1 MPSSGVAGFA
11 VPPETRVEAVAAPA
25 RLEVFESRLCSA
37 SLLSFSSA
45 SAISA
50 SSNRFLAESVSFFSA
65 PSGFSAGGSVEKSEV
80 ASIPDAVVA
89 VVGSGGG
96 TDLFLLTGGA
106 SAVAEGGGGG
116 GSAAG
121 VSAGGRFEDEAA
133 AGSSGGR
140 PLVGLLRGLSG
151 LIAMYSLRV
160 EGSFSAYQTMIR
172 GGLRHTIKAGFC
184 QYEPLRFLALE
195 WLAPSLPNRYP
206 GNPWEYRNMAKP
218 KPVVLMVLDGFGIA
232 PDADGNAVTHA
243 QMPRFQHAIQTYPA
257 MTVLASGSAVG
268 LSWGEMGN
276 SEVGH
281 LTIGAGRIFFQS
293 LPRITFSI
301 ENGEFYQNK
310 AFLEAVAHAQKTG
323 GAVHLM
329 GLVSPGNV
337 HASDAHCVAL
347 LELCKR
353 QKFDRVFVHAFLD
366 GRDAIYNRGIGFI
379 GDLEAKMKELKTGK
393 LATIAGRYWAMDRDN
408 RWDRIQKAYD
418 AMVLGVAEITASS
431 GVDAIQH
438 FYDQKIY
445 DEQIPPTVI
454 TKSGKPI
461 AQIKAGDS
469 VIFFNFRP
477 DRAREIAKAFVLP
490 HFEKFPREYLSDV
503 FFVTFTEYEKDLPV
517 TVAYPPQLLTNCLAK
532 VVSDAGLKQ
541 LHIAETEKYA
551 HVTFFMNGMVEE
563 EFPGE
568 DRVIIPSPRV
578 STYDKAPEM
587 SAMQIAERVVQ
598 EIAKAS
604 YDLIILNFANP
615 DMVGHT
621 GDEAATVKANE
632 TVDQAMGMI
641 IDAALAVDGVCLVT
655 ADHGNAEEVKNLM
668 TGDMDKE
675 HSTNPVP
682 LLIIGKRFEGV
693 RAPSGDVSGGD
704 LSLTTPVGML
714 ADVAPTILKLLE
726 VPQPPE
732 MTGRALI

>member
-1 MPSSGVAGFA
+1 
-11 VPPETRVEAVAAPA
+11 
-25 RLEVFESRLCSA
+25 
-37 SLLSFSSA
+37 
-45 SAISA
+45 
-50 SSNRFLAESVSFFSA
+50 
-65 PSGFSAGGSVEKSEV
+65 
-80 ASIPDAVVA
+80 
-89 VVGSGGG
+89 
-96 TDLFLLTGGA
+96 
-106 SAVAEGGGGG
+106 
-116 GSAAG
+116 
-121 VSAGGRFEDEAA
+121 
-133 AGSSGGR
+133 
-140 PLVGLLRGLSG
+140 
-151 LIAMYSLRV
+151 
-160 EGSFSAYQTMIR
+160 
-172 GGLRHTIKAGFC
+172 
-184 QYEPLRFLALE
+184 
-195 WLAPSLPNRYP
+195 
-206 GNPWEYRNMAKP
+206 MAKS
-218 KPVVLMVLDGFGIA
+218 KPVVLMILDGFGIA
-232 PDADGNAVTHA
+232 PEAEGNAIAHA
-243 QMPRFQHAIQTYPA
+243 KMPVFQHAVQTYPA

-301 ENGEFYQNK
+301 ENGEFFQNK
-310 AFLEAVAHAQKTG
+310 AFLDAVAHAQKTG
-323 GAVHLM
+323 GALHLM

-337 HASDAHCVAL
+337 HASDAHCHAL
-347 LELCKR
+347 LDFCKR

-366 GRDAIYNRGIGFI
+366 GRDSIYNSGLGFI
-379 GDLEAKMKELKTGK
+379 TELEAKMKELKVGK
-393 LATIAGRYWAMDRDN
+393 VASIAGRYWAMDRDN
-408 RWDRIQKAYD
+408 RWDRIESAYKA
-418 AMVLGVAEITASS
+418 MTEGISEITAGSAT
-431 GVDAIQH
+431 DAIQH
-438 FYDQKIY
+438 FYDQKVY

-461 AQIKAGDS
+461 ATIKSGDS

-477 DRAREIAKAFVLP
+477 DRAREIAKAFALP
-490 HFEKFPREYLSDV
+490 SFDKFPRTYLQDLS
-503 FFVTFTEYEKDLPV
+503 FVTFTEYEKDLPV
-517 TVAYPPQLLTNCLAK
+517 TVAYPPQLLQNCLAK

-551 HVTFFMNGMVEE
+551 HVTFFMNGMIEE

-587 SAMQIAERVVQ
+587 SAMQIADRVVQ
-598 EIAKAS
+598 EIAKNT

-621 GDEAATVKANE
+621 GDEAATVIANE
-632 TVDQAMGMI
+632 TVDAAMGKI

-682 LLIIGKRFEGV
+682 FLIIGKRFEGM
-693 RAPSGDVSGGD
+693 RAPTGDIGGGD

-714 ADVAPTILKLLE
+714 ADIAPTILKLLE
-726 VPQPPE
+726 IPQPPE

>member
-1 MPSSGVAGFA
+1 
-11 VPPETRVEAVAAPA
+11 
-25 RLEVFESRLCSA
+25 
-37 SLLSFSSA
+37 
-45 SAISA
+45 
-50 SSNRFLAESVSFFSA
+50 
-65 PSGFSAGGSVEKSEV
+65 
-80 ASIPDAVVA
+80 
-89 VVGSGGG
+89 
-96 TDLFLLTGGA
+96 
-106 SAVAEGGGGG
+106 
-116 GSAAG
+116 
-121 VSAGGRFEDEAA
+121 
-133 AGSSGGR
+133 
-140 PLVGLLRGLSG
+140 
-151 LIAMYSLRV
+151 
-160 EGSFSAYQTMIR
+160 
-172 GGLRHTIKAGFC
+172 
-184 QYEPLRFLALE
+184 
-195 WLAPSLPNRYP
+195 
-206 GNPWEYRNMAKP
+206 MAKS

-232 PDADGNAVTHA
+232 PNADGNAIAHA
-243 QMPRFQHAIQTYPA
+243 KMPRFHHAIQTYPA
-257 MTVLASGSAVG
+257 MTLLASGSAVG

-310 AFLEAVAHAQKTG
+310 AFIEAITHAKKTG
-323 GAVHLM
+323 GAIHLM
-329 GLVSPGNV
+329 GLVSQGNV
-337 HASDAHCVAL
+337 HASDAHCYAL
-347 LELCKR
+347 LEFCKR

-366 GRDAIYNRGIGFI
+366 GRDAIYNSAAGFI
-379 GDLEAKMKELKTGK
+379 EDLEAKMKELKTGK
-393 LATIAGRYWAMDRDN
+393 LATVAGRYWAMDRDN
-408 RWDRIQKAYD
+408 RWERIQKAYD
-418 AMVLGVAEITASS
+418 AMTLGVSDITATS

-454 TKSGKPI
+454 TKGGAPI
-461 AQIKAGDS
+461 ATVKAGDS
-469 VIFFNFRP
+469 IIFFNFRP
-477 DRAREIAKAFVLP
+477 DRARELTKAFVLP
-490 HFEKFPREYLSDV
+490 QFEKFPREYLSDL

-517 TVAYPPQLLTNCLAK
+517 TVAFPPQILTNCLAK

-568 DRVIIPSPRV
+568 DRVIVPSPRV

-587 SAMQIAERVVQ
+587 SAILIAERVVQ
-598 EIAKAS
+598 EIAKNS
-604 YDLIILNFANP
+604 YDLIILNFANA

-621 GDEAATVKANE
+621 GNEAATIIGLEAMDK
-632 TVDQAMGMI
+632 AMGMI
-641 IDAALAVDGVCLVT
+641 IDAALVGDGVCLVT

-682 LLIIGKRFEGV
+682 FLIIGKRFEGV
-693 RAPSGDVSGGD
+693 RAPTGDVDGED
-704 LSLTTPVGML
+704 LSLITPVGML

-726 VPQPPE
+726 IPQPPE